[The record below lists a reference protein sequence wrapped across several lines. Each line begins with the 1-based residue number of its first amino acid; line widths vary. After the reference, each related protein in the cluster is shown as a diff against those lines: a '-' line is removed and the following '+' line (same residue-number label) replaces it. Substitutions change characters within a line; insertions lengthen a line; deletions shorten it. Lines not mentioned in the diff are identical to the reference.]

1 MFVHAGPFANIAHG
15 NSSVLADKLAL
26 KLVGEDGFV
35 GKNGPH
41 VQIMHTDKKTSGRVK
56 ETSHVDRWMWAI

>member
-26 KLVGEDGFV
+26 KLVREDGFV
-35 GKNGPH
+35 GKSGPLG
-41 VQIMHTDKKTSGRVK
+41 QTIPTFGIAK
-56 ETSHVDRWMWAI
+56 EAPHVDRWMQAV